1 MFDGQFFF
9 FFFDQPVRKILTTYG
24 SIKKLQQVK
33 EMIIQLVACWSII
46 ISKTIIRTAI
56 DLS

>member
-1 MFDGQFFF
+1 MFDGQI
-9 FFFDQPVRKILTTYG
+9 FFFDQPVIKILRTYG